1 MTSGTRRLVFLA
13 AAALIL
19 SRRPV
24 SLRAE
29 PQAGPGTQALAGSV
43 PAFKIVP
50 GDIVLR
56 RHAQPQTPLDKVG
69 RRFALI
75 GFEGGGF
82 EAWAYPLKLFRDLQL
97 SFLLGASTMPIQGRD
112 IVRFIAADPA
122 VTTLTFTYQSFTV
135 KAHFVAPVDDPGAVV
150 LLEIDTTEPLTIVC
164 SFLPVL
170 QPMWPAGIGGQYA
183 YWDDALKAYLISEPT
198 RKNHGYLGSPA
209 AEGISYTPA
218 HMLSDVPNQFKIEIA
233 EPKAA
238 AGRFI
243 PIVVAGGKGAREDVK
258 KAYQTIAADPASKY
272 HKAVE
277 YFAGLRRTTLRVRTP
292 DPELDLAFEWA
303 KVALDGLVVDNP
315 DLGRGLVAGLGPSG
329 TGGRPGFG
337 WFFGTDAYL
346 NSLSF
351 NGFGNFAASR
361 DGLAFTRKWQRK
373 DGKMAHELTQAAGYL
388 RWWEDYPYGYI
399 HGDTSPYYIIAVEDY
414 VRRTGDLGFL
424 RESWPSVIKAYEWSA
439 ATDGD
444 GDGLMD
450 NGKAG
455 LGALE
460 FGALTGIQTDIYVGA
475 VWVKANQ
482 ALRTLALAMGDKAVA
497 KRAEAGAGR
506 AGAAWKEKFWDA
518 ANGQYSYAF
527 NKDGK
532 HVPELTPWSA
542 VGLAWGLGD
551 PDQGVET
558 LARMNR
564 SDLTTD
570 WGVRMLSEKS
580 PLFEP
585 LNYNYGACWP
595 FLTGW
600 VAAALFELDFL
611 PQARHVLMAN
621 ARHTFDNALGTVM
634 ELFSGHQNTWPQEG
648 VPHQGFSSTG
658 IVLPFVRGLLG
669 LDGSALDK
677 MASFRPGFPASW
689 PAVSIADWKVGEA
702 VMDLE
707 FSREKERLVLKVRSE
722 RTGGFRFDFAPA
734 LGLGAKVLA
743 ASVNGRP
750 VDVVTDDRL
759 SAQSLRP
766 RLEFPLSGEDTVELR
781 FVPGPEI
788 VVPEARSMTGDASAG
803 LRLVRSRLSGR
814 DLALSFEG
822 RAGEAYAVEILNG
835 ERIEAVEGASFNGRK
850 MTVTFP
856 GPGPGYVG
864 AEVSLRL
871 K

>member
-1 MTSGTRRLVFLA
+1 MTLRARGLA
-13 AAALIL
+13 ALLTAIL
-19 SRRPV
+19 
-24 SLRAE
+24 LANG
-29 PQAGPGTQALAGSV
+29 GPGRLSAAAQDAEAARVLAGSI
-43 PAFKIVP
+43 PAFKIEP
-50 GDIVLR
+50 GEIALGR
-56 RHAQPQTPLDKVG
+56 KAQPQTPLDKVG
-69 RRFALI
+69 RKFALI

-82 EAWAYPLKLFRDLQL
+82 EAWAYPLKLFRGLEL
-97 SFLLGASTMPIQGRD
+97 SFLLGTSTVAIEGRD
-112 IVRFIAADPA
+112 IVRFVSVDPA

-135 KAHFVAPVDDPGAVV
+135 KAHIVAPADDPGAVI
-150 LLEIDTTEPLTIVC
+150 LLEVDSTEPLTIVC

-183 YWDDALKAYLISEPT
+183 YWDDGLKAYLISEPT
-198 RKNHGYLGSPA
+198 RTNHGYLGSPA
-209 AEGISYTPA
+209 AQGISYTPA

-233 EPKAA
+233 DPRQA

-243 PIVVAGGKGAREDVK
+243 PVVIAGGKGAREDVR
-258 KAYQTIAADPASKY
+258 KAYQALAADPASVY
-272 HKAVE
+272 RRAVDH
-277 YFAGLRRTTLRVRTP
+277 FAELGRSTLGVRTP
-292 DPELDLAFEWA
+292 VKELDLAFAWA
-303 KVALDGLVVDNP
+303 KVALDGLIVDNP

-351 NGFGNFAASR
+351 NSFGNFAGSR

-373 DGKMAHELTQAAGYL
+373 DGKMAHELSQAAGYL

-399 HGDTSPYYIIAVEDY
+399 HGDTSPYYIIAVEDHL
-414 VRRTGDLGFL
+414 RRTGDLAFL
-424 RESWPSVIKAYEWSA
+424 RESWPSVLKAYEWSL
-439 ATDGD
+439 ATDAD

-460 FGALTGIQTDIYVGA
+460 FGALTGIQTDIYLGA

-482 ALRTLALAMGDKAVA
+482 ALRTMALAMGDKAAA
-497 KRAEAGAGR
+497 KKAEANGAR

-532 HVPELTPWSA
+532 HVAELTPWSA

-551 PDQGVET
+551 REKGVET

-570 WGVRMLSEKS
+570 WGVRMLSDKS

-595 FLTGW
+595 FLSGW
-600 VAAALFELDFL
+600 VAVALFEFDFL
-611 PQARHVLMAN
+611 PQAQHVLMAN
-621 ARHTFDNALGTVM
+621 ARHTYDNALGTVM

-658 IVLPFVRGLLG
+658 IVLPLVRGLLG
-669 LDGSALDK
+669 LDGSALDRT
-677 MASFRPGFPASW
+677 AAFRPGFPAEW
-689 PAVSIADWKVGEA
+689 PAVSVSNWKIGPA
-702 VMDLE
+702 VLGLE
-707 FSREKERLVLKVRSE
+707 FTREKGRVALRVRGENAGGLKF
-722 RTGGFRFDFAPA
+722 TFAPA
-734 LGLGAKVLA
+734 LGLGAGGFS
-743 ASVNGRP
+743 ASLNGRP
-750 VDVVTDDRL
+750 LEVVVDTEP
-759 SAQSLRP
+759 SAQSVRP
-766 RLEFPLSGEDTVELR
+766 RVEFPLSGDDTIELR
-781 FVPGPEI
+781 FTPGLEVALPE
-788 VVPEARSMTGDASAG
+788 VASTTGDASRG
-803 LRLVRSRLSGR
+803 LRLVRSRLSGG
-814 DLALSFEG
+814 ALVLSLEG
-822 RAGEAYAVEILNG
+822 RAGESYALEVLNG
-835 ERIEAVEGASFNGRK
+835 DRLASVEGAAFDGRRLA
-850 MTVTFP
+850 VSFP
-856 GPGPGYVG
+856 GPSCGYIP
-864 AEVSLRL
+864 AEVTLRL